1 MRSLLLTAFVVA
13 FLLHTFAFKFSWA
26 HIFSKKKV
34 IIKYLRY
41 DNCGGTFDPVRFS
54 DVQVSTTGDGDLV
67 VSGKFDAYT
76 KLEPPIKAI
85 VKMKRRILGI
95 WTPVPFCY
103 KDFGSCEFDDICNY
117 GRDLTE
123 CPPLLDEHDVPC
135 ECPIE
140 KGRYILPGA
149 QFSTK
154 GTRWAALIAGHYK
167 GSIKLMH
174 NQDQIACYNATWT
187 LDD

>member
-1 MRSLLLTAFVVA
+1 MLGSTLLNCSLISVLLLG
-13 FLLHTFAFKFSWA
+13 FAAQTSLA

-41 DNCGGTFDPVRFS
+41 GNCGGTFDPVRFT

-67 VSGKFDAYT
+67 VSGKLDAYA
-76 KLEPPIKAI
+76 KIEPPIKAI

-103 KDFGSCEFDDICNY
+103 NDFGSCDFDDICSY
-117 GRDLTE
+117 GRDYTN
-123 CPPLLDEHDVPC
+123 CPALLDEHDVPC

-154 GTRWAALIAGHYK
+154 GTRWAVQIEFPSPLLIEK
-167 GSIKLMH
+167 V
-174 NQDQIACYNATWT
+174 ATE
-187 LDD
+187 LEGVAK